1 MRPRTLDD
9 YSARIAR
16 AVALIETRAAGDE
29 PPTLAELAEAAAM
42 SPFHFHR
49 VFRLMTGEALGAMVR
64 RLRLARSL
72 GALADGGQSITE
84 ASAGSGYATS
94 QAYARAMRQATG
106 ASASEARSDP
116 QTAERIAAALRRGEG
131 GEAPLSVEVVSLE
144 PFRVMALRRAGA
156 YEKLDSGY
164 GTLFE
169 GVFAQRDPADLIAI
183 WGVPLDDPFS
193 LPQEEL
199 RFDCALELGGDAF
212 DSPANEA
219 QGIHAI
225 ALGGFSA
232 LHLRHV
238 GSFDA
243 VHAAFDRLYRA
254 VLASGSLEL
263 GAAPPLIRYID
274 QPEDAPEEE
283 LRSDLYLPILAP

>member
-1 MRPRTLDD
+1 
-9 YSARIAR
+9 
-16 AVALIETRAAGDE
+16 
-29 PPTLAELAEAAAM
+29 
-42 SPFHFHR
+42 
-49 VFRLMTGEALGAMVR
+49 
-64 RLRLARSL
+64 
-72 GALADGGQSITE
+72 
-84 ASAGSGYATS
+84 

-164 GTLFE
+164 GSLFE

-183 WGVPLDDPFS
+183 WGVALGDPFS
-193 LPQEEL
+193 LPPEEL

-212 DSPANEA
+212 ASPEDEA

-225 ALGGFSA
+225 GLGGFSA

-238 GSFDA
+238 
-243 VHAAFDRLYRA
+243 
-254 VLASGSLEL
+254 
-263 GAAPPLIRYID
+263 
-274 QPEDAPEEE
+274 
-283 LRSDLYLPILAP
+283 